1 MRVRAVSES
10 DVTFSDISTF
20 DISNFVIFLCWIKI
34 RLMKTPFVFGR
45 LAKDNNF
52 TDRIEET
59 AHLVQNFKSLINT
72 ILISPR
78 RWGKSSLVFKAAGIA
93 MREDGDLRVCRVDLF
108 NVRSEEQFYTALAQS
123 VIKSTATKWE
133 DAVSSVTRF
142 LSRFVPKVSFGGDPM
157 GEITVELN
165 MEELRRSPDEILDL
179 AEKIAAEKKLRIVV
193 CIDEFQNIATFDAS
207 LAFQKKLRSHFQ
219 QHENVAYCL
228 YGSKRHMMMEVFTD
242 YSMPFYKFG
251 DIMFL
256 EKIKTPDWVEF
267 IKGTFE
273 RTGKSIGDDICEEIV
288 TRVENHPYYVQQLA
302 QQVWLRTDKVAKME
316 AVDEAHSTIVAQL
329 SLMFGTMTQAL
340 TNQQMCLMRAMSA
353 GEKNLSSR
361 AVMEKYGLSSPTVI
375 SRARKALVEKDILD
389 DIAGVYSFQDPVY
402 AYWLK
407 HQYFLLK

>member
-1 MRVRAVSES
+1 
-10 DVTFSDISTF
+10 
-20 DISNFVIFLCWIKI
+20 
-34 RLMKTPFVFGR
+34 MKTPFVFGR

-59 AHLVQNFKSLINT
+59 AHLVTNFKSLINT

-108 NVRSEEQFYTALAQS
+108 NVRSEEQFYTALAQG

-133 DAVSSVTRF
+133 EAVSSATRF

-193 CIDEFQNIATFDAS
+193 CIDEFQNIATFDDS

-288 TRVENHPYYVQQLA
+288 ARVENHPYYVQQLA

-389 DIAGVYSFQDPVY
+389 DIAGVYSFQDPAY

-407 HQYFLLK
+407 HQYFLFK